1 MKETYTTPEVEVIE
15 FEEDIYMAQAGP
27 SENRINNEEQRM
39 LDEGEAWE

>member
-27 SENRINNEEQRM
+27 SEGRIDNEGQRM
-39 LDEGEAWE
+39 LGEIGAWE